1 MRQSN
6 NILRRILLVDDDI
19 DHLRLFT
26 LVLEGGGY
34 SVDAYNDPDTAL
46 LQFRPDYYDIAIL
59 DYLMPHLGG
68 LELYGRI
75 RELDSGIR
83 CSILTA
89 THEKLTDHEDNPPRR
104 EDLMVIRKPIDNEEL
119 LMKIDSILN

>member
-1 MRQSN
+1 
-6 NILRRILLVDDDI
+6 VDDDI

-46 LQFRPDYYDIAIL
+46 LQFRPDYYDIAVL
-59 DYLMPHLGG
+59 DYLMPHLNG

-83 CSILTA
+83 GSILTA
-89 THEKLTDHEDNPPRR
+89 THEKLSDHEDNPPRR
-104 EDLMVIRKPIDNEEL
+104 EDLMVIRKPIGNEEL